1 MYYDYDALKKR
12 AGIINEVTEADRK
25 ELEHQFWMSVDK
37 SMGTGEPGNSK
48 AYAEAVN
55 TLLKMV
61 PTPLL
66 QRYLTQQ
73 EQNTDEG
80 Y

>member
-1 MYYDYDALKKR
+1 MYYDYDALRKM
-12 AGIINEVTEADRK
+12 AGIIDEATEADRK
-25 ELEHQFWMSVDK
+25 ELEHQFWVKVDVA
-37 SMGTGEPGNSK
+37 SRDSGNYSK

-73 EQNTDEG
+73 DDGGEG
-80 Y
+80 GY

>member
-1 MYYDYDALKKR
+1 MDTDELQRR
-12 AGIINEVTEADRK
+12 AGILDEDEAARK
-25 ELEHQFWMSVDK
+25 ELEHQFWVKVDIA
-37 SMGTGEPGNSK
+37 SRATGDYSK

-61 PTPLL
+61 PSPLL
-66 QRYLTQQ
+66 SRYLKQSDV
-73 EQNTDEG
+73 EEG

>member
-12 AGIINEVTEADRK
+12 AGIVNEVSESERK
-25 ELEHQFWMSVDK
+25 ELEHRFWMLVDSSMRK
-37 SMGTGEPGNSK
+37 SSSSK
-48 AYAEAVN
+48 GYAEAVN

-61 PTPLL
+61 PTQLL